1 MTKGFFKIQELES
14 ANSDVIG
21 VHPDS
26 KLNEAI
32 TTMMVN
38 DFSQLPVMSDEKTI
52 EGVISWRTIGIAKN
66 FDSKKESV
74 KDHMVKGVVLLNST
88 DNFLD
93 SVPKILEREFA
104 FVRGGGGRICGIITL
119 YDISLQFR
127 FVAEPFIELQHIE
140 TSIRRLI
147 DARIDNTT
155 FLHFCN
161 ERYGDTK
168 IRSTTDLTFGQYLGI
183 LGNKQLWEHLNLN
196 LDRKVFT
203 DKLDC
208 VRVVRNEVMHFRTKE
223 MSKQNLKHLKDVS
236 KFFRMLERLGP

>member
-1 MTKGFFKIQELES
+1 MKKENFKIQDLES

-21 VHPDS
+21 VRPDS
-26 KLNEAI
+26 KLDEAI
-32 TTMMVN
+32 TKMMVN

-52 EGVISWRTIGIAKN
+52 DGIISWRTIGIAKN
-66 FDSKKESV
+66 FNSQKESV
-74 KDHMVKGVVLLNST
+74 KDHMVRGAVLLNST

-93 SVPKILEREFA
+93 SVQKILEKEFA
-104 FVRGGGGRICGIITL
+104 FVRSVEGRICGIITL
-119 YDISLQFR
+119 YDIALQFR

-147 DARIDNTT
+147 DARIENST

-161 ERYGDTK
+161 ERYGSTK
-168 IRSTTDLTFGQYLGI
+168 IRSTRDLTFGQYLNI
-183 LGNKQLWEHLNLN
+183 LGNEQMWHHLNLN

-203 DKLDC
+203 DKLHC
-208 VRVVRNEVMHFRTKE
+208 VRVIRNEVMHFRTKE

-236 KFFRMLERLGP
+236 KFFRMMERLGS